1 MATWPESFWR
11 SRLEAAFAPL
21 PMVADRCVVV
31 VGEISGVVE
40 MCGGGGV
47 EIYFWCRVDR
57 GSRDRDVLCSLS

>member
-1 MATWPESFWR
+1 
-11 SRLEAAFAPL
+11 
-21 PMVADRCVVV
+21 MVADRCVVV